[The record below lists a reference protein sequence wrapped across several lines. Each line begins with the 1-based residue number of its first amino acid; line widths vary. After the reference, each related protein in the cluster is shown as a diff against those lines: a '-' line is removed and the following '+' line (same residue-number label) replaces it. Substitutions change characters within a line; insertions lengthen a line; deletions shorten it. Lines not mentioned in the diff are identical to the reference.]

1 MFLQRCSNTF
11 VASMRYLASVTYVTD
26 RRSQWKLIVDSH
38 TGWAWERQIARNMRV
53 SFNFEASAVIC
64 IVCAHCSMQHR
75 APVKVNNYNCLSQ
88 LITSS
93 AKRMWFRASVLNEF
107 VSKWHCWCFGA
118 NCPWAQ
124 YDSLHYLWFLE
135 GPNSREESNGFQ
147 NATNH
152 SPTNRN

>member
-26 RRSQWKLIVDSH
+26 RRSQWKLMVDSH

-53 SFNFEASAVIC
+53 SFNFEATAVIC

-93 AKRMWFRASVLNEF
+93 ANVCDFALATWTNSFRSGITDALAPTAPGLSTTL
-107 VSKWHCWCFGA
+107 CTI
-118 NCPWAQ
+118 
-124 YDSLHYLWFLE
+124 YDFWKGRTFAR
-135 GPNSREESNGFQ
+135 NKTD
-147 NATNH
+147 ATN
-152 SPTNRN
+152 